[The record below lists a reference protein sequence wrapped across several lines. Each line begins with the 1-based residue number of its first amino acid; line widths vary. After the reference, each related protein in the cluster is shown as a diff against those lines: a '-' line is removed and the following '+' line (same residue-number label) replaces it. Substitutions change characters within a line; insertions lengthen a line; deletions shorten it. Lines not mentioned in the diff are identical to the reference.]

1 MKFRRRA
8 GNVAREEVF
17 LNLTSFIDVIFVL
30 LLFFVVT
37 TTFSRPSEM
46 KIELPEAVSGTPTE
60 ATTEKTLELSI
71 SADGQYALNG
81 QVLVKNDL
89 TTLMNALG
97 KESSGDNSLP
107 MIISADA
114 KTTHQSV
121 ITAMDAAGKLGF
133 SKLRI
138 TTVEAQPEKP

>member
-97 KESSGDNSLP
+97 KESGGDNSLP